1 MLALSHVPNLRTRLS
16 GIVPNISVTLLH
28 VRHHTKSVL
37 VSNGIL
43 FCDFS
48 YKNPFEKK

>member
-1 MLALSHVPNLRTRLS
+1 MLALSHIPSLKTRLS

-28 VRHHTKSVL
+28 VHHHTKSVL
-37 VSNGIL
+37 VSSEIL
-43 FCDFS
+43 FCDLS